1 MEMFSCGLLCDF
13 FLTHEVSAQTPLS
26 QLMSKMKRS
35 LVVDEETWDS
45 VTRDL
50 ESREAAS
57 FSTPERPE
65 QKLKVSREA
74 ERFSAPETP
83 EQKLKASREAAT
95 FSSLETPEQKLK
107 AELES
112 TKYRLQLQKD
122 LTAAMRSNLD
132 QLLDERK
139 AREEYIWALRARID
153 QLSKVAND
161 AIGGLNEDLGELLGV
176 LQKTSEGE
184 ETCAMDVM
192 DVAVPVVE
200 VPASSPEE
208 FPETQVIP
216 FQGMAPPVL
225 PPAVDCGQDA
235 QPTDTLD
242 SILMARWNNYA

>member
-1 MEMFSCGLLCDF
+1 MRFEGHKHFKPVCQSNVTCRTQPLLCDF
-13 FLTHEVSAQTPLS
+13 FLTHEVLAQTPLS

-74 ERFSAPETP
+74 ARFSAPETP

-112 TKYRLQLQKD
+112 TKFRLQLQKD

-139 AREEYIWALRARID
+139 AREEYIWTLRARVD
-153 QLSKVAND
+153 QLSKV
-161 AIGGLNEDLGELLGV
+161 G
-176 LQKTSEGE
+176 
-184 ETCAMDVM
+184 
-192 DVAVPVVE
+192 
-200 VPASSPEE
+200 
-208 FPETQVIP
+208 
-216 FQGMAPPVL
+216 
-225 PPAVDCGQDA
+225 
-235 QPTDTLD
+235 
-242 SILMARWNNYA
+242 

>member
-74 ERFSAPETP
+74 ARFSAPETP

-95 FSSLETPEQKLK
+95 LSSLETPEQKLK

-122 LTAAMRSNLD
+122 LTAAMRSNLH

-139 AREEYIWALRARID
+139 AREEYIWALR
-153 QLSKVAND
+153 
-161 AIGGLNEDLGELLGV
+161 NEDLSELLGV

-242 SILMARWNNYA
+242 SILMARWNNYAQGISLCTNTDLVGLTE